1 MPVVSASTLK
11 SKIAKI
17 LRKQGYS
24 VKSNNFR
31 LKDTTRESKR
41 YVHNLAKAERII
53 KREDFIIR
61 TSSLVEKY
69 LINGKELEVEKIQ
82 PKILEV
88 KSGSEE
94 ERLFR
99 WWNLTWWSLPYE
111 RGYGRQMRFII
122 WDTYHNSLI
131 GLIGLQSPILSWSVR
146 DNYLN
151 IPTETLDYWVNQ
163 SLSAQR
169 LGALPPYNNILGGK
183 LVASLMT
190 TDTIRMKFK
199 RKYSNKKTVIKKR
212 TLPAQLLFITTTG
225 AYGKSSIYNRLKFKE
240 ESIAKF
246 IGYTKGSGS
255 FHIPNPVYE
264 DLLKFLERKGY
275 DITRGCG
282 SGPSRKLRLINQAL
296 KLLGFDD
303 GAIHGVERAVYLFPL
318 VKNLENIIH
327 KGARLKYIHRTTD
340 SITTFWK
347 ERWAL
352 PRVERDKAYLEF
364 VGDNYIEQTL
374 SDIENYRK
382 VCKGL

>member
-1 MPVVSASTLK
+1 MPIVSATTLK
-11 SKIAKI
+11 SKIGKI
-17 LRKQGYS
+17 LRKQGYRVNS
-24 VKSNNFR
+24 SDFK

-53 KREDFIIR
+53 KREDFIVR
-61 TSSLVEKY
+61 TSSLVKKY
-69 LINGKELEVEKIQ
+69 LINGKELEVKKIQ

-94 ERLFR
+94 ENLFR

-169 LGALPPYNNILGGK
+169 LGALPPYNSILGGK

-199 RKYSNKKTVIKKR
+199 QKYSNKKTVIKKR
-212 TLPAQLLFITTTG
+212 NLPAQLLFITTTG

-240 ESIAKF
+240 ESVAKF

-264 DLLKFLERKGY
+264 DLLIFLERKGN
-275 DITRGCG
+275 DIARGCG
-282 SGPSRKLRLINQAL
+282 SGPSRKLRFINQAL
-296 KLLGFDD
+296 KLLGFED

-327 KGARLKYIHRTTD
+327 KGARIKYIHRNTD

-347 ERWAL
+347 ERWSL
-352 PRVERDKAYLEF
+352 PRAEKDKTYLEF
-364 VGDNYIEQTL
+364 VSDNYIEQTL
-374 SDIENYRK
+374 SDIENYKK
-382 VCKGL
+382 VCKSL